1 MEGSRDPRSQV
12 GVGVGVGVG
21 VRRSKAVGCGIVDV
35 AGLTKTT

>member
-1 MEGSRDPRSQV
+1 MEGSRDPRSK
-12 GVGVGVGVG
+12 VGVGVGVG